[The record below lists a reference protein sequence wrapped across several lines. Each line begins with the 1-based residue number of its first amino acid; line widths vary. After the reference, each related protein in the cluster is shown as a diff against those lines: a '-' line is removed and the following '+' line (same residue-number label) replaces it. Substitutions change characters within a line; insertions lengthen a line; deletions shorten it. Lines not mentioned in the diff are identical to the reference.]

1 VSLGARRVEGY
12 GGCVEIGVDTSG
24 KFLTGEPYEPTVVAA
39 AVGTAATFVEIGDW
53 TRDALARWG
62 LADRFDELHAKKLRA
77 HEKLEI
83 CEMLAE
89 RGDVRLAA
97 VVTDTLLLGSPAAL
111 AKHRQRQLALARER
125 RPTTVQG
132 EQRQADLLA
141 FLGDDALSDGEY
153 ALAAILPLVTTS
165 VVQQA
170 LCFFRGDQYRE
181 DMSEFRVLID
191 EEAAPTMRYGDVS
204 LLPSVGGDDRFS
216 WRLPVEWRSEPVHPL
231 LKKALHPDGDG
242 LMPQPV
248 LGDMTWVTSAAH
260 PCVQVADVV
269 AWVLRR
275 AVAQPAEREAREI
288 FGFVKPL
295 LAGEHGVTFQL
306 FSVPRLRDDQLAL
319 YAHLQRGVQPPWW
332 LASVTV

>member
-1 VSLGARRVEGY
+1 M
-12 GGCVEIGVDTSG
+12 EIGVDTSG

-39 AVGTAATFVEIGDW
+39 AVGTAATFAEIGDW

-62 LADRFDELHAKKLRA
+62 LADRFDELHAKKLRT
-77 HEKLEI
+77 HEKVEL

-97 VVTDTLLLGSPAAL
+97 VVTDTLLLGSAAAL
-111 AKHRQRQLALARER
+111 AKHRQRQLTLARAR
-125 RPTTVQG
+125 RPTTAEG

-153 ALAAILPLVTTS
+153 ALAAILPLITTS

-170 LCFFRGDQYRE
+170 LCFFRGDEYRG
-181 DMSEFRVLID
+181 DMSGFRVLID
-191 EEAAPTMRYGDVS
+191 EETAPTMRYGDVS

-216 WRLPVEWRSEPVHPL
+216 WRLPVEWRSAPVHPL

-242 LMPQPV
+242 LMPQAV
-248 LGDMTWVTSAAH
+248 LSAIEWVNSAAH
-260 PCVQVADVV
+260 PCVQIADVV

-275 AVAQPAEREAREI
+275 AVAQPAERDTRDMFELI
-288 FGFVKPL
+288 KPL
-295 LAGEHGVTFQL
+295 LAGEHGVTFKL
-306 FSVPRLRDDQLAL
+306 FSVPRLRDDQFAL

-332 LASVTV
+332 LAPLTV